1 MDACKKT
8 LELLTRGKRVVVCS
22 STKTFTIAMHSFIA
36 ARRPETRILLYNS
49 STKEDISD
57 VNTYWKTCDLLIY
70 SPSITAGVSFE
81 QEHFDSLVAFLVN
94 SQFTPSVDMVLQQLF
109 RVRNLTDGEMHL
121 YVHDP
126 GSPDLPHTDE
136 DVSKVLKDDV
146 VLVAR
151 QYGATQL
158 SFMANQRLS
167 GGRIVYDTERLSY
180 QILKGIIVMK
190 NRSAMHFGNL
200 LPMTLMSDYGIP
212 VNILYRPINKGKY
225 DADLAL
231 LEAAVKSVNAEKLP
245 YEALTELTDT
255 AYYHISINMDNAS
268 EEERM
273 SKRLYDFR
281 HAMWGVAVDRDPDGF
296 YNDLVIHKDA
306 MDLYCRSKRMKLCC
320 RYSLRTNRMFYS
332 VKMASIICTQ
342 DHNMDLFKSNA
353 KYFYMLLLHG
363 QGLLERVLSL
373 EQQSRAKSLE
383 DIVVDDSAI
392 EAGVASYLED
402 LGASI
407 AKRDAC
413 ITEESEESDPSPIDK
428 LEFKNAFLKLM
439 DLRNSESGAICIFRK
454 VMLLAFN
461 IDVTRKSSNTKRKS
475 YRQFKMSSA
484 KLASIEERFNP
495 LYPSLD

>member
-1 MDACKKT
+1 
-8 LELLTRGKRVVVCS
+8 
-22 STKTFTIAMHSFIA
+22 
-36 ARRPETRILLYNS
+36 
-49 STKEDISD
+49 
-57 VNTYWKTCDLLIY
+57 
-70 SPSITAGVSFE
+70 
-81 QEHFDSLVAFLVN
+81 
-94 SQFTPSVDMVLQQLF
+94 
-109 RVRNLTDGEMHL
+109 
-121 YVHDP
+121 
-126 GSPDLPHTDE
+126 
-136 DVSKVLKDDV
+136 
-146 VLVAR
+146 
-151 QYGATQL
+151 
-158 SFMANQRLS
+158 
-167 GGRIVYDTERLSY
+167 
-180 QILKGIIVMK
+180 
-190 NRSAMHFGNL
+190 
-200 LPMTLMSDYGIP
+200 
-212 VNILYRPINKGKY
+212 
-225 DADLAL
+225 
-231 LEAAVKSVNAEKLP
+231 
-245 YEALTELTDT
+245 
-255 AYYHISINMDNAS
+255 
-268 EEERM
+268 
-273 SKRLYDFR
+273 
-281 HAMWGVAVDRDPDGF
+281 
-296 YNDLVIHKDA
+296 
-306 MDLYCRSKRMKLCC
+306 
-320 RYSLRTNRMFYS
+320 MFYS